1 MSVGGFHLQNWVT
14 NDRVLQEYFSKNE
27 NKENNFKETGMILRS
42 PNRSLYRLTLI
53 LRVLGTEW
61 EIERDLL
68 VFLFED
74 LIKTAKSLKQ
84 AKINILKASVSFYY
98 PLGFIAPVTAR
109 VKKLHRMIV

>member
-1 MSVGGFHLQNWVT
+1 
-14 NDRVLQEYFSKNE
+14 
-27 NKENNFKETGMILRS
+27 MILRS

-53 LRVLGTEW
+53 LRVLGAEW

-109 VKKLHRMIV
+109 VKVTSDDCMTDELRKCL